1 MSWSSRYSTCRR
13 SRRIVSVF
21 DATTILAYKGN
32 HKAVI
37 GGDGQ
42 VTFGDSVLKGN
53 ATKIRTLHHGKILAG
68 FAGSTADAFN
78 LFDMF
83 EEFLEN
89 KKGDLLKSVIE
100 FSKAWRKDKV
110 LRRLEAMMIVLNQ
123 DHIFILTG
131 NGDVV
136 EPEDGEIAS
145 IGSGGNYA
153 ISAAR
158 ALKKHAKLD
167 EEELVKESLHVAA
180 DLCIYTNH
188 NIKTL
193 ILEDK

>member
-1 MSWSSRYSTCRR
+1 M
-13 SRRIVSVF
+13 F
-21 DATTILAYKGN
+21 DATTILAYKGKN
-32 HKAVI
+32 RAVI

-42 VTFGDSVLKGN
+42 VTFGNTVLKNN
-53 ATKIRTLHHGKILAG
+53 ATKIRTLYQGKILAG

-83 EEFLEN
+83 EEQLAN
-89 KKGDLLKSVIE
+89 RKGDLVKAVID
-100 FSKAWRKDKV
+100 FSKAWRKDKI
-110 LRRLEAMMIVLNQ
+110 LRRLEAMMIVLDR

-153 ISAAR
+153 IAAAR
-158 ALKKHAKLD
+158 ALKQHADLD
-167 EEELVKESLHVAA
+167 EETLVRESLSIAA

-188 NIKTL
+188 EIKTL
-193 ILEDK
+193 SLEEARP